1 MLGIEGTAHTVS
13 AGIVDGER
21 VLSNVSSTYRPER
34 GGIHPREASIH
45 HFENVTRVVKEALS
59 AASLT
64 MNDIDLVAFSQ
75 GPGLGPCLRV
85 VSTAARALAL
95 KYRLPLLGVN
105 HPLGHIEIGRK
116 LSGASDPVMLYVSGG
131 NTQVIAHRYGRYR
144 VFGETMDIGVGNLLD
159 KVARDMGI
167 PFPGGPEIERLARD
181 GRKLLHL
188 PYSVKGMDTS
198 FSGMYTATLRHI
210 RKGERREDIA
220 FSIQETAFSMLVE
233 VLERALYVLDKEEI
247 LLAGGVALNSRLRE
261 MVSSM
266 ARDAGV
272 RAYMTDPKYC
282 MDNGAMIAQA
292 GLLMFTSGIR
302 QRLEETGIQQRQ
314 RIDSVPA
321 PWVAEVQ
328 GSGFSMVGAESR
340 IEVLRFFSREAIT
353 KRRLPKGY
361 REAGLDTALRRER
374 TRNEASILLRLME
387 NGLPVPVLYD
397 VDMEALSLTMER
409 LHAVTLREYL
419 MAHEGSAVMEALGS
433 LVARMHSLGVSHGD
447 LTTNNVLVGAE
458 GQVWLIDPSM
468 GSLAAG
474 AEDTATDVFLLYECL
489 RSQHPEHQSLFS
501 MFMEGYRKAGGDAQG
516 VMRKIEEIEGRRRYV

>member
-1 MLGIEGTAHTVS
+1 
-13 AGIVDGER
+13 
-21 VLSNVSSTYRPER
+21 
-34 GGIHPREASIH
+34 
-45 HFENVTRVVKEALS
+45 
-59 AASLT
+59 
-64 MNDIDLVAFSQ
+64 
-75 GPGLGPCLRV
+75 
-85 VSTAARALAL
+85 
-95 KYRLPLLGVN
+95 
-105 HPLGHIEIGRK
+105 
-116 LSGASDPVMLYVSGG
+116 
-131 NTQVIAHRYGRYR
+131 
-144 VFGETMDIGVGNLLD
+144 
-159 KVARDMGI
+159 
-167 PFPGGPEIERLARD
+167 
-181 GRKLLHL
+181 
-188 PYSVKGMDTS
+188 MDTS

-210 RKGERREDIA
+210 RKGGERREDIA

-282 MDNGAMIAQA
+282 MDNGGAMIAQA

-353 KRRLPKGY
+353 KRRLPKGGY

-433 LVARMHSLGVSHGD
+433 LVARMHSLGVSHGGD

-458 GQVWLIDPSM
+458 GQV
-468 GSLAAG
+468 
-474 AEDTATDVFLLYECL
+474 C
-489 RSQHPEHQSLFS
+489 
-501 MFMEGYRKAGGDAQG
+501 
-516 VMRKIEEIEGRRRYV
+516 